1 MNCDPL
7 ARWYRW
13 LEYAGFGRA
22 LERRRL
28 EFLPRLVN
36 ARKVL
41 VLGEGD
47 GRFLAALLR
56 INRTAEVDYIDGS
69 REMLAL
75 ARKRARIAG
84 DDEAGENSRVRFHC
98 GDALAWL
105 EARPPGGYDV
115 VCTHFFLDC
124 FTQEQLEPL
133 VRGIARHAVTRAWWI
148 VSEFRYPDTGLA
160 RSWGRVLIAFLYG
173 FFRVSTGL
181 RVRGLPEH
189 GQAIG
194 AAGFRLAQRVV
205 AGRGLLESER
215 WERP

>member
-22 LERRRL
+22 LERRRWQ
-28 EFLPRLVN
+28 FLPRLVH

-47 GRFLAALLR
+47 GRFLAALAQS
-56 INRTAEVDYIDGS
+56 NPTAEVDYIDAS
-69 REMLAL
+69 PAMLAL
-75 ARKRARIAG
+75 ARERTRVAG
-84 DDEAGENSRVRFHC
+84 GEAAGEVARVRFHC

-105 EARPPGGYDV
+105 RSRPPGGYDAL
-115 VCTHFFLDC
+115 CAHFFLDC

-133 VRGIARHAVTRAWWI
+133 VREIAHHATAEARWI
-148 VSEFRYPDTGLA
+148 VSEFRYPEAGLA
-160 RSWGRVLIAFLYG
+160 RRCGRVFIGMLYG

-181 RVRGLPEH
+181 RVRRLPEH
-189 GQAIG
+189 GRAMG
-194 AAGFRLAQRVV
+194 AAGFRLAENVV
-205 AGRGLLESER
+205 AGGGILVSEL
-215 WERP
+215 WERG